1 MCIAAL
7 STAYSDSGENEMATT
22 IKKKSIRRFITGLD
36 GKTLR
41 PMLSADADENAEL
54 QFRAVLITYDIPAPH
69 ILGIPA
75 KCTKDGGMGE
85 ADCSRCKQPCSQKLK
100 SMRNAL
106 NYWLRDNCMR
116 VSDSEYMVPQTDPEE
131 AQRIRNS
138 FYDRFRD
145 PYGALY
151 RRWGLSHVMS
161 AYASVFDAVGMVTKA
176 AQVLMDLFHNVEST
190 LGSVERAIRFHKN
203 SISAAT
209 FETNK
214 FTFDPKDEG
223 TEKAVSI
230 HSTRVR
236 QWYKKL
242 TSYEEVLGDFLT
254 EDTAQSANLGSV
266 NDVEVIMSTCQD
278 RIQVAAQLAGINLE

>member
-1 MCIAAL
+1 
-7 STAYSDSGENEMATT
+7 
-22 IKKKSIRRFITGLD
+22 
-36 GKTLR
+36 
-41 PMLSADADENAEL
+41 
-54 QFRAVLITYDIPAPH
+54 
-69 ILGIPA
+69 
-75 KCTKDGGMGE
+75 
-85 ADCSRCKQPCSQKLK
+85 
-100 SMRNAL
+100 
-106 NYWLRDNCMR
+106 
-116 VSDSEYMVPQTDPEE
+116 MVPQTDPEE

-190 LGSVERAIRFHKN
+190 LGSVERAIRFHLN
-203 SISAAT
+203 SLSNET

-223 TEKAVSI
+223 TEKAASI
-230 HSTRVR
+230 HATKVR
-236 QWYKKL
+236 QWYKKIS
-242 TSYEEVLGDFLT
+242 SYEEVLGDFLT

-266 NDVEVIMSTCQD
+266 RDVETIMSTCQD
-278 RIQVAAQLAGINLE
+278 RIQVAAQLASINLE